1 MMKEVVQVG
10 RFSGVVERARRF
22 RRAVVR
28 ANLGASKCARK
39 RIRIGR
45 NSWPHK
51 CSAINFLVAAA
62 SAVFPRFGARS
73 RPAFNLKASAVARG
87 TKRSTSC

>member
-1 MMKEVVQVG
+1 MGAGFQASRIK
-10 RFSGVVERARRF
+10 ARRF

-28 ANLGASKCARK
+28 TNLGASKCARK

-62 SAVFPRFGARS
+62 SAVFPRFGGRS
-73 RPAFNLKASAVARG
+73 RPGFNLKASVVARG
-87 TKRSTSC
+87 TERSTSC